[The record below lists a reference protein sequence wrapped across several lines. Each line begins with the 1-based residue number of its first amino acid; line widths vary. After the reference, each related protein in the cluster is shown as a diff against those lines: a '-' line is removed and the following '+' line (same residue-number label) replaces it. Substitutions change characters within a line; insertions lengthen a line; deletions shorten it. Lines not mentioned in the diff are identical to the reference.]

1 MFKTIVIMKKI
12 LTLILVSALGGALS
26 LGTYLV
32 FFDKSDIVEASNEN
46 SISTV
51 IPANYKTEIANA
63 AEKTDFTVI
72 AEKTVNAVVHVKNV
86 STAPTNSNPLYQ
98 FFYGTTEP
106 SMQRIVG
113 TGSGVIISPDGY
125 IITNNHVI
133 KGAKKLEITLNNKET
148 YNADIVGVD
157 ESTDI
162 ALLKINQENLP
173 HILIGDS
180 DNLQVGEWVLAVG
193 NPFNLT
199 STVTAGIVS
208 AKARDINIS
217 NNNSK
222 IESFIQTDAAVNPG
236 NSGGALVNV
245 RGELIGINT
254 AISSQTGSY
263 IGYSFAVPSNIA
275 KKVIE
280 DILEFGNVQRAYL
293 GINYEELNSE
303 KAIDFGISNTEG
315 VMITRVLDHGA
326 AKEAGLQANDI
337 ITKMDNIKITQ
348 FSDLQG
354 FLGSKRPGDVVKVS
368 ILRDENDLIVPLKL
382 KNQFGKF
389 EYGNSDFSSY
399 FIGELKPISKSE
411 MNRFNIN
418 YGVKIVDLKNEEL
431 QRTYGLQSGD
441 IILDIEDQK
450 VRTVLEVEQLL
461 KKYQN
466 KDYVVIQILTQ
477 QGKLG
482 YIRLREN

>member
-1 MFKTIVIMKKI
+1 M
-12 LTLILVSALGGALS
+12 
-26 LGTYLV
+26 
-32 FFDKSDIVEASNEN
+32 
-46 SISTV
+46 
-51 IPANYKTEIANA
+51 
-63 AEKTDFTVI
+63 
-72 AEKTVNAVVHVKNV
+72 
-86 STAPTNSNPLYQ
+86 
-98 FFYGTTEP
+98 
-106 SMQRIVG
+106 
-113 TGSGVIISPDGY
+113 IISQDGY

-148 YNADIVGVD
+148 YQAEVVGID

-162 ALLKINQENLP
+162 ALLKINKDNLP
-173 HILIGDS
+173 YLPFGNS

-217 NNNSK
+217 NNNSR

-263 IGYSFAVPSNIA
+263 IGYSFAVPSNIS

-293 GINYEELNSE
+293 GINYEELNSA
-303 KAIDFGISNTEG
+303 KADDFGVSTTEG
-315 VMITRVLDHGA
+315 VIITRVLDQGA
-326 AKEAGLQANDI
+326 AKEAGLLANDI
-337 ITKMDNIKITQ
+337 ITKIDNVKITK

-354 FLGSKRPGDVVKVS
+354 FLGSKRPGDLVEISVLRNEDVKTIPV
-368 ILRDENDLIVPLKL
+368 KL

-389 EYGNSDFSSY
+389 KYGSTDFSNY
-399 FIGELKPISKSE
+399 FIGELKPIPNKDASK
-411 MNRFNIN
+411 FGID
-418 YGVKIVDLKNEEL
+418 YGVKIVVLKNEIL
-431 QRTYGLQSGD
+431 KQTYGIKSGD
-441 IILDIEDQK
+441 VILDIEDQK
-450 VRTVLEVEQLL
+450 VKTVAEVEILL

-466 KDYVVIQILTQ
+466 KEYIVLQIITQ
-477 QGKLG
+477 NGRLG
-482 YIRLREN
+482 YVRLKNN

>member
-1 MFKTIVIMKKI
+1 MKKI
-12 LTLILVSALGGALS
+12 LTLVLVSALGGALS
-26 LGTYLV
+26 LGTYLM
-32 FFDKSDIVEASNEN
+32 FFDRSEMIEISSKNEMPV
-46 SISTV
+46 V
-51 IPANYKTEIANA
+51 IPANYRTNIVNA
-63 AEKTDFTVI
+63 AEKTDFTEI

-86 STAPTNSNPLYQ
+86 STAPSNSNPLFQ
-98 FFYGTTEP
+98 FFYGTTDP

-125 IITNNHVI
+125 IITNNHVV

-162 ALLKINQENLP
+162 ALLKIDKDNLP
-173 HILIGDS
+173 HLLIGDS

-217 NNNSK
+217 NNNRK

-236 NSGGALVNV
+236 NSGGALVNI

-275 KKVIE
+275 NKVIE

-303 KAIDFGISNTEG
+303 KANDFGISSTEG
-315 VMITRVLDHGA
+315 VIITRVLDYGA
-326 AKEAGLQANDI
+326 AKAAGLQANDI
-337 ITKMDNIKITQ
+337 ITKMDNIEITQ

-354 FLGSKRPGDVVKVS
+354 FLGSKRPGDEIEVS
-368 ILRDENDLIVPLKL
+368 VLRGDNNIVIPLKL

-389 EYGNSDFSSY
+389 EYGTSDFSNY
-399 FIGELKPISKSE
+399 FIGDLKPLSKSE
-411 MNRFNIN
+411 MNRLDID
-418 YGVKIVDLKNEEL
+418 YGIKIVELKNKVL
-431 QRTYGLQSGD
+431 QQTYGLQSGD

-477 QGKLG
+477 KGKLG